1 MSVTLQMTIDIRVL
15 SQELASTP
23 PRGWNSYNAI
33 SWTITEK
40 EFLQNAE
47 IISKKL
53 LPHGYEV
60 CCVLVLFTESEQQ
73 EFDYLS

>member
-1 MSVTLQMTIDIRVL
+1 MIIDFRL
-15 SQELASTP
+15 SSQELSSTP
-23 PRGWNSYNAI
+23 PRGWNSYNAN
-33 SWTITEK
+33 SWTISEE

-60 CCVLVLFTESEQQ
+60 RCVAHEK
-73 EFDYLS
+73 